1 MSQLTSDG
9 HGDVAAKHPAR
20 VVVDPTRGPDGKVDA
35 ELDQETGLEVESE
48 DDSVEIK
55 RPFDPRKI
63 KVRTTHLVVDQVVTR
78 IRHKEIDLSPDF
90 QRKAGIWDA
99 KRQSRLVESL
109 LLRIPIPVFY
119 VAANEDDLW
128 SVVDGIQRITTLYD
142 FIKGRFPLT
151 RLEYLTQFDG
161 AHYDGLPRSMQ
172 RRISETQLI
181 VNVIEPG
188 TPDDV
193 MFNIFRRINTG
204 GLPLTGQ
211 EIRHALHPGAV
222 RDYLKKL
229 ADTREFLNATNC
241 SVKPDRMADRECVLR
256 FLAFYSHPWE
266 KYEDRDLDG
275 YLSRTMKNI
284 NAMHEDERESLTRNF
299 QKAMQTAYR
308 VFGDDAFR
316 KRYDPDHWKKPV
328 SKPLFEAWSVGFARC
343 SEEEIA
349 KLVENRDKVVTGF
362 MFLLNDDPEFE
373 QAISLSTGQPRRI
386 RKRFEAIHDLIREI
400 VSND

>member
-1 MSQLTSDG
+1 M
-9 HGDVAAKHPAR
+9 
-20 VVVDPTRGPDGKVDA
+20 
-35 ELDQETGLEVESE
+35 
-48 DDSVEIK
+48 
-55 RPFDPRKI
+55 
-63 KVRTTHLVVDQVVTR
+63 
-78 IRHKEIDLSPDF
+78 
-90 QRKAGIWDA
+90 
-99 KRQSRLVESL
+99 ESL

-142 FIKGRFPLT
+142 FINGRFPLT

-161 AHYDGLPRSMQ
+161 AHYDALPRSMQ

-204 GLPLTGQ
+204 GLPLMGQ

-222 RDYLKKL
+222 RDYLKTL
-229 ADTREFLNATNC
+229 ADTREFLNATNR

-275 YLSRTMKNI
+275 YLSSTMKNI
-284 NAMHEDERESLTRNF
+284 NAMHEDERESLTRDF
-299 QKAMQTAYR
+299 QKGMQTAYR

-316 KRYDPDHWKKPV
+316 KRYDPHHWKRPV
-328 SKPLFEAWSVGFARC
+328 SKPLLEAWSVGFARC

-349 KLVENRDKVVTGF
+349 ELVEKRDKVVAGF
-362 MFLLNDDPEFE
+362 MLLLNDDPEFE
-373 QAISLSTGQPRRI
+373 RAISLSTGQPRRI

-400 VSND
+400 VSSD

>member
-1 MSQLTSDG
+1 MSQPTSAG
-9 HGDVAAKHPAR
+9 HLDVAAEHSAGVLIDPPREPA
-20 VVVDPTRGPDGKVDA
+20 GKVA
-35 ELDQETGLEVESE
+35 ELDHDTGLEVETE

-78 IRHKEIDLSPDF
+78 IRHKEVDLSPDF
-90 QRKAGIWDA
+90 QRKAGIWDT
-99 KRQSRLVESL
+99 KRKSRLVESL

-142 FIKGRFPLT
+142 FINGRFPLT

-161 AHYDGLPRSMQ
+161 AHYDALPRSMQ

-222 RDYLKKL
+222 RDYLKAL
-229 ADTREFLNATNC
+229 ADTQEFLNATNR

-256 FLAFYSHPWE
+256 FLAFHSHPWE
-266 KYEDRDLDG
+266 TYEDRDLDG

-284 NAMHEDERESLTRNF
+284 NAMRDDDRESLTRDF
-299 QKAMQTAYR
+299 RRAMLTAYR

-316 KRYDPDHWKKPV
+316 KRYNLQDGKKPV
-328 SKPLFEAWSVGFARC
+328 SKPLLEAWSVGFARC
-343 SEEEIA
+343 SEEEVA
-349 KLVENRDKVVTGF
+349 KLVEKRAKVVTGF
-362 MFLLNDDPEFE
+362 MSLLNDDPEFE
-373 QAISLSTGQPRRI
+373 QAISLSTSQPRRI